1 MSRRMKYG
9 FTIIELTL
17 AMAFISVL
25 LISIVLV
32 SIQAG
37 KMYNRGI
44 ILRGV
49 NQAGRD
55 IDTVMRQDFLQ
66 TDSRQIYKDDSGES
80 VITVSNVVEGV
91 SEPING
97 RLCLGSYSYVW
108 NTPKM
113 IDNEGG
119 DYNDA
124 MVTLDGS
131 PINFVRVVDPTAQL
145 CDKNAEGAYPNT
157 LDTFSDG
164 ITHLLKMP
172 DSDGEVVLAIHSLEF
187 SPVATGEN
195 QSEGL
200 YRINLTIGTS
210 KMSEINTAD
219 QSCKPPEDGESNFEF
234 CAINQF
240 DTIVRTNG

>member
-1 MSRRMKYG
+1 
-9 FTIIELTL
+9 
-17 AMAFISVL
+17 
-25 LISIVLV
+25 
-32 SIQAG
+32 
-37 KMYNRGI
+37 
-44 ILRGV
+44 
-49 NQAGRD
+49 
-55 IDTVMRQDFLQ
+55 
-66 TDSRQIYKDDSGES
+66 
-80 VITVSNVVEGV
+80 
-91 SEPING
+91 
-97 RLCLGSYSYVW
+97 
-108 NTPKM
+108 M

-172 DSDGEVVLAIHSLEF
+172 DSDGEVVLAIHSLAL
-187 SPVATGEN
+187 SPVATDEN

>member
-66 TDSRQIYKDDSGES
+66 TDSSQI
-80 VITVSNVVEGV
+80 
-91 SEPING
+91 
-97 RLCLGSYSYVW
+97 
-108 NTPKM
+108 
-113 IDNEGG
+113 
-119 DYNDA
+119 
-124 MVTLDGS
+124 
-131 PINFVRVVDPTAQL
+131 
-145 CDKNAEGAYPNT
+145 
-157 LDTFSDG
+157 
-164 ITHLLKMP
+164 
-172 DSDGEVVLAIHSLEF
+172 
-187 SPVATGEN
+187 
-195 QSEGL
+195 
-200 YRINLTIGTS
+200 
-210 KMSEINTAD
+210 
-219 QSCKPPEDGESNFEF
+219 
-234 CAINQF
+234 
-240 DTIVRTNG
+240 